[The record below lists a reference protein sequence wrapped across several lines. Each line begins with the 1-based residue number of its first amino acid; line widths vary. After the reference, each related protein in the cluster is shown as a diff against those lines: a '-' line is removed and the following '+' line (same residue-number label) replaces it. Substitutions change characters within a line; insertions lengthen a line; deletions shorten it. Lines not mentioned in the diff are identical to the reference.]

1 MPLCALETSASFH
14 EEEDLAL
21 VRKAQRG
28 DQSAFEELLKEKLS
42 LIEKVALEFASS
54 PLTFEDF
61 YRIGKETLRKSIQIF
76 DDRRGTRFG
85 SFAYWGLKHAFQ
97 KATDKAKQKSSSSSS
112 GFSVLGEALTSALEK
127 VPQETLP
134 VKDGES
140 NQICDEHPAISSNED
155 TSEEAMSFS
164 LDEETPHV
172 AHTRPISFDFLGKKY
187 PVNSWIDFLV
197 QIATLAYSGQHGE
210 LLKEATPSEIAFTTR
225 HCIGSKPDGMIQPK
239 RIAEDLW
246 IEGCFNAKQLVDFA
260 KWITWWCNI
269 EQKQINIHFQK
280 KGSVFPSVTSTPN
293 PISPAS
299 SKAEDNCN
307 RGYVKEYDASSRNVL
322 LSKRID
328 WSTLNQGLTLPAHNN
343 ESFLEHLSFKPAK
356 GKMYTVTLSFDD
368 HDYSVGMID
377 IQFSNPSR
385 GRVIQLRYTQHSP
398 IAQALKLR
406 FEPIYRQ
413 LEANHRDFTGINVFI
428 SLSSTSVY
436 DHFSLE
442 FSETPA
448 RVTAQTNAFLEL
460 GESKTSLSATLDVSK
475 TDDLHFPQEF
485 VLECS
490 RILSDDF
497 PRGMR
502 RDSII
507 DRNKFCRKYE
517 SVFGKAIS
525 EELKELIWQ
534 ASSIQGLV
542 IEDKVFPLK
551 DEAVKLVE
559 AKLETLLSLGIRQG
573 YYAVIFEDGQ
583 NEYCD
588 VGIGSAEVLAGVMRK
603 LHPEF
608 EYSEQFFR
616 IDRSVSA
623 EDEIVRVLENCES
636 ATMEELCSKLPGMP
650 RERILQI
657 CRTST
662 RILSDGG
669 NYTLEER
676 LNFDPSETEE
686 AVEKIRN
693 AVRENGYTLLREVHL
708 EISETLNND
717 ISQETLLQGFFRRFL
732 SDEFKLKNGIISDIR
747 ESLSVRD
754 ILLKYSQNRSSFTLT
769 ELNAL
774 YKDLTGDTHIHGD
787 GLAVAHRT
795 AFQVDDDHFIQPNQI
810 EFDTEGI
817 DDALAGMLQGGMKPL
832 LGVSTF
838 ISFPA
843 VSGYQW
849 THYLLASYL
858 RLVSKR
864 FGLLELTISNCC
876 NALIV
881 PKASISKDYCQAVA
895 EFLLQENVP
904 LDFDMVG
911 RYATQ
916 KGLLAR
922 ARKETVS
929 AILSE
934 MQRLTG
940 GR

>member
-1 MPLCALETSASFH
+1 MCALETSASFH

-21 VRKAQRG
+21 VRKAQCG
-28 DQSAFEELLKEKLS
+28 DQSAFEELLKKKLS
-42 LIEKVALEFASS
+42 LIEKLALEFASS

-61 YRIGKETLRKSIQIF
+61 YRIGKETLRKSIQMF

-97 KATDKAKQKSSSSSS
+97 KATGKAKQKSSSSSS
-112 GFSVLGEALTSALEK
+112 GFSVLGEALTSELEK
-127 VPQETLP
+127 SQHNTSP
-134 VKDGES
+134 VQDVKSSQVHDGHS
-140 NQICDEHPAISSNED
+140 SISPNED
-155 TSEEAMSFS
+155 TNEEAMSFS
-164 LDEETPHV
+164 LAEETPHV
-172 AHTRPISFDFLGKKY
+172 AHTRPISFVFLGKKY

-197 QIATLAYSGQHGE
+197 QIATLAYNGQHGD

-225 HCIGSKPDGMIQPK
+225 HSISSKPDGMIQPK
-239 RIAEDLW
+239 RIADDLW

-260 KWITWWCNI
+260 KWITRWCNI
-269 EQKQINIHFQK
+269 EQEQIIIHFQK
-280 KGSVFPSVTSTPN
+280 KGSVFPAVASIPD
-293 PISPAS
+293 PISPTS
-299 SKAEDNCN
+299 STSENNHKG
-307 RGYVKEYDASSRNVL
+307 GYAKEYNASSRDVL

-328 WSTLNQGLTLPAHNN
+328 WSTLNYGLTLPAYNN
-343 ESFLEHLSFKPAK
+343 EAFLEHLSFKPAK
-356 GKMYTVTLSFDD
+356 GIMYTVTLSFDD

-385 GRVIQLRYTQHSP
+385 GRTIQLGYTQHSP
-398 IAQALKLR
+398 IAQALKIK

-413 LEANHRDFTGINVFI
+413 LEANHRNFTGINVFV

-436 DHFSLE
+436 DHFTLE
-442 FSETPA
+442 FSETLA
-448 RVTAQTNAFLEL
+448 RVTAQTNAFLEQD
-460 GESKTSLSATLDVSK
+460 ESKTSLSATQEVFII
-475 TDDLHFPQEF
+475 DDLHIPQEF

-490 RILSDDF
+490 RILSDEF

-502 RDSII
+502 RDSVI

-517 SVFGKAIS
+517 SVFGKTIP
-525 EELKELIWQ
+525 EELKEMTWKTS
-534 ASSIQGLV
+534 AIQGVV
-542 IEDKVFPLK
+542 IEDKVFSLK

-559 AKLETLLSLGIRQG
+559 NKLKTLLSSGIRQG

-583 NEYCD
+583 NEYCE
-588 VGIGSAEVLAGVMRK
+588 VGIGSAEVLAGVIRK

-623 EDEIVRVLENCES
+623 EDEIVRVLENGES
-636 ATMEELCSKLPGMP
+636 ASIEELCAQLPGMP
-650 RERILQI
+650 RERILQV
-657 CRTST
+657 CRTSA

-669 NYTLEER
+669 KYVLEER

-686 AVEKIRN
+686 GIEEIRN
-693 AVRENGYTLLREVHL
+693 SVRENGYALLREVHL
-708 EISETLNND
+708 KISETLNFD
-717 ISQETLLQGFFRRFL
+717 LTESALRQGFFQRFL
-732 SDEFKLKNGIISDIR
+732 SHDFKLKNGIISDMS
-747 ESLSVRD
+747 EGLSVRD

-774 YKDLTGDTHIHGD
+774 YKDLTGDPHIHGD

-795 AFQVDDDHFIQPNQI
+795 AFQVDDDHFVQPNQI
-810 EFDTEGI
+810 EFDKEGI
-817 DDALAGMLQGGMKPL
+817 DDALASMLQRRMKPL
-832 LGVSTF
+832 LDISTF

-849 THYLLASYL
+849 NHYLLASYL
-858 RLVSKR
+858 RLASER

-881 PKASISKDYCQAVA
+881 PKANTSKDYCQAVA

-934 MQRLTG
+934 MQRMIG